1 MNDLSHD
8 SQCQPEQ
15 VAAYLDGELSDVS
28 LENFEGHLKA
38 CAACKTELRT
48 QQQLL
53 CTLNAAFG
61 SRSFELPSNFTRIVK
76 VHAESDMS
84 GMRKQGERRR
94 AFQVAAIL
102 ALVSFALLGT
112 ASGGL
117 VFQPARSI
125 LRIIGSLFEL
135 VWWTI
140 YDAGAGLAVILRL
153 SGRAIILNPHGLGLL
168 LLLAFLLAISL
179 LPLLIVKYHRA
190 QTIE

>member
-8 SQCQPEQ
+8 SRCQPEQ
-15 VAAYLDGELSDVS
+15 VAAYLDGELNDVS
-28 LENFEGHLKA
+28 LEQFEDHLKT
-38 CAACKTELRT
+38 CAACKTELRM

-53 CTLNAAFG
+53 CTLDAAFG
-61 SRSFELPSNFTRIVK
+61 SRCFDLPSDFTRVVK

-84 GMRKQGERRR
+84 GMRKQGERHR

-125 LRIIGSLFEL
+125 LRIVG
-135 VWWTI
+135 
-140 YDAGAGLAVILRL
+140 
-153 SGRAIILNPHGLGLL
+153 
-168 LLLAFLLAISL
+168 
-179 LPLLIVKYHRA
+179 
-190 QTIE
+190 